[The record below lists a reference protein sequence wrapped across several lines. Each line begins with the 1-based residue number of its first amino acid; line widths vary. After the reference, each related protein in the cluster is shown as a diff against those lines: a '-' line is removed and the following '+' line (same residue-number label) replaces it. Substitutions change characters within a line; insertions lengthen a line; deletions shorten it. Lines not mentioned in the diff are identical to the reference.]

1 MKIILAGIF
10 AFILTVVL
18 GALILPLLRRWKFGQ
33 SIREEGPKSH
43 LKKAGTPTVGG
54 VFFIPAVLAAA
65 LCFFP
70 DPKTLLVCVAS
81 LLFGLIGLADDALI
95 IARGKNL
102 GLTAKQK
109 LLLQILASAVL
120 VVWALYGIGIDTVI
134 RLPFGFSFTMP
145 LWLYIPAVLFMT
157 VGMTNASNLTDG
169 IDGLASSVVLVIA
182 VFMGV
187 LCFRLNLTEGAGFA
201 AAVAGGCAGF
211 LVYNAHPA
219 KVFMGDTGSIFLGG
233 ALTALS
239 VVYGLEIFWLIAAA
253 VMLWE
258 TLSVMIQVT
267 SFKLTGKR
275 VFKMSPFHHHLEHCG
290 WGEWKI
296 VGTFSAVTLILCAL
310 LLLTL

>member
-1 MKIILAGIF
+1 MYLAVNIEAMLMLGYAVCIGFLILFGVPACIGLWRFLKELVQQTKSAQGHLYEIMDDKRAEFFGSYLKEEIKRQNEIGKVGAEAYRKEERSALLKKYRIPMIAAIIL
-10 AFILTVVL
+10 LVL
-18 GALILPLLRRWKFGQ
+18 AVLLNQWVLQAALVLLEK
-33 SIREEGPKSH
+33 
-43 LKKAGTPTVGG
+43 GG
-54 VFFIPAVLAAA
+54 VI
-65 LCFFP
+65 
-70 DPKTLLVCVAS
+70 
-81 LLFGLIGLADDALI
+81 
-95 IARGKNL
+95 KN
-102 GLTAKQK
+102 
-109 LLLQILASAVL
+109 
-120 VVWALYGIGIDTVI
+120 
-134 RLPFGFSFTMP
+134 FSF
-145 LWLYIPAVLFMT
+145 AC
-157 VGMTNASNLTDG
+157 
-169 IDGLASSVVLVIA
+169 LASSVVLVIA

-258 TLSVMIQVT
+258 TLSVMIQVA

-296 VGTFSAVTLILCAL
+296 VGTFSAVTLIICAIL
-310 LLLTL
+310 LFTL